1 MQKDNKVKLSE
12 QIIML
17 SKASE
22 ILDNELKMLNKE
34 FSGLNKNLDEIGVEI
49 EKQKKGVEE
58 LDREAGKELENV
70 HRKKKELV
78 NLKNKTR
85 EENIVETIQ
94 YIINI
99 LVILVISYIKNPIG
113 FIIAIL
119 ICLAY
124 MVIAVLLELFKVIKD
139 HPLNFYWKGM
149 AKSFLQTIIPIVM
162 ICLLNYITGQGEA
175 ESVDYNIIMMIYLVV
190 IIVFVYALIG
200 VSHVIEKIFNSI
212 LRAEK
217 NKCKSVFK
225 ESIRGGYLLDAWRK

>member
-12 QIIML
+12 QITML

-22 ILDNELKMLNKE
+22 NLDNELKMLNKE
-34 FSGLNKNLDEIGVEI
+34 FSGLNKNLDEIGVEM

-58 LDREAGKELENV
+58 LDREVGKELENV

-113 FIIAIL
+113 FLIAIL

-162 ICLLNYITGQGEA
+162 ICLLNYISGQG

-190 IIVFVYALIG
+190 IIVFVYVLIG
-200 VSHVIEKIFNSI
+200 VSHVIEKIIGFVKKKF
-212 LRAEK
+212 RE
-217 NKCKSVFK
+217 
-225 ESIRGGYLLDAWRK
+225 